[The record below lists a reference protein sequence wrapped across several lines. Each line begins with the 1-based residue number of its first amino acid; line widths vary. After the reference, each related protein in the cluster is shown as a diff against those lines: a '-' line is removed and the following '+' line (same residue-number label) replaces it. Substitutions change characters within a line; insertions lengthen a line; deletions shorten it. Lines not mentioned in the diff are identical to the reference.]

1 MQTVS
6 VETQFVHRLSDIRSH
21 LLFVFRHW
29 SQARV
34 LLLFLDPVSSSEIS
48 EFKWDILHLVRQAE
62 EESASWSWGGK
73 RRPESRWLGLI
84 KPYGTYLLDCE
95 DHDAGLSTLVL
106 AYGGYIVCYL

>member
-62 EESASWSWGGK
+62 EESASGYSRGVRRKSLK
-73 RRPESRWLGLI
+73 RSGMC
-84 KPYGTYLLDCE
+84 D
-95 DHDAGLSTLVL
+95 
-106 AYGGYIVCYL
+106 